1 MTRTVLITGATG
13 TVSTALM
20 GHLKGAGV
28 RMRALVRD
36 PAAAAAARAA
46 GAEVVAGDLGRPAT
60 LGPAFAGVQDVW
72 LLVPNGPRAPEHSMN
87 ALWAAR
93 GAGAER
99 VVRLSAVGAAHDAPT
114 RSGRLHALSDAETQ
128 ASGLE
133 WTLLRPMWFMDNLL
147 NEAAEVREK
156 GTLRLDMGQG
166 RLGMV
171 AADDVAA
178 CAAAVLAEAPGAH
191 AGRTYTLTGPESLGL
206 DQAAAR
212 MGAALGREVAY
223 RPVSGE
229 DKRAAMLAAG
239 ADEWTAEMVGEY
251 SAAFAQGWGDFTTPD
266 AEHLLGRAPQTV
278 ADFARAHAR
287 AFTG

>member
-20 GHLKGAGV
+20 GRLQGADADL
-28 RMRALVRD
+28 RALVRD
-36 PAAAAAARAA
+36 PAKADAARAA
-46 GAEVVAGDLGRPAT
+46 GAEVVAGDLGRPDT
-60 LGPAFAGVQDVW
+60 LGPAMEGVQDVW

-93 GAGAER
+93 RAGAER

-133 WTLLRPMWFMDNLL
+133 WTVLRPMWFMDNLL
-147 NEAAEVREK
+147 GEAAEVRAS
-156 GTLRLDMGQG
+156 GGFGMDMGQG

-171 AADDVAA
+171 AAEDVAG
-178 CAAAVLAEAPGAH
+178 CAARVLADPPGVH
-191 AGRTYTLTGPESLGL
+191 AGRTYTLTGPESLSL
-206 DQAAAR
+206 AEAAER
-212 MGAALGREVAY
+212 MGQALGRPVAY
-223 RPVSGE
+223 RPVSPA
-229 DKRAAMLAAG
+229 DKRAALLAVG
-239 ADEWTAEMVGEY
+239 ADEWIADMVGEY
-251 SAAFAQGWGDFTTPD
+251 SAAFARGWGDFTTRD
-266 AEHLLGRAPQTV
+266 AERLLGRAPQGV
-278 ADFARAHAR
+278 ADFARAHAA